1 MSDYNNI
8 IIEFKNVNVGYSKK
22 NDIVNDFST
31 QIKRGDFISIIG
43 PNGSGKSTILK
54 SIFKLVDVNSGEI
67 FYEGKNINDYKPK
80 DLAKKISFVPQIT
93 NFPTDVTLFE
103 FVMMGRFPHGNIFT
117 SNKENDKRIVLDSI
131 KSVGLNGFENEY
143 IDNLSGGQ
151 QQRSLIAL
159 VLAQD
164 TDTIILDE
172 PTNHLD
178 IRMQLEIMNI
188 LHELNHNTGKTIIVV
203 VHDINHGLKFSDNV
217 IVMKDG
223 KKVTEGKTNDIID
236 TTLIENV
243 FGVTPDIIM
252 SGNKKIICDYWIKN
266 MDKNIK

>member
-1 MSDYNNI
+1 MSEYKDT
-8 IIEFKNVNVGYSKK
+8 IIEFKNVSVGYSKK
-22 NDIVNDFST
+22 SNIVNNFST
-31 QIKRGDFISIIG
+31 KIKRGDFVSIIG

-67 FYEGKNINDYKPK
+67 TYEDKNVSEYKSK
-80 DLAKKISFVPQIT
+80 ELARKISFVPQIT
-93 NFPTDVTLFE
+93 NFPSDVTLYE

-117 SNKENDKRIVLDSI
+117 SNKEKDKKIVLDAI
-131 KSVGLNGFENEY
+131 KSVGLSGLENDY
-143 IDNLSGGQ
+143 VNNLSGGQ

-164 TDTIILDE
+164 TETIILDE

-188 LHELNHNTGKTIIVV
+188 LHELNHTTGKTIIVV

-217 IVMKDG
+217 IVMKEG
-223 KKVTEGKTNDIID
+223 NKIIEGKTNDIIVES
-236 TTLIENV
+236 LIKDVFNV
-243 FGVTPDIIM
+243 NPEIIM
-252 SGNKKIICDYWIKN
+252 SGNKKIICDYWIDDL
-266 MDKNIK
+266 DKNIK